1 MIMKKRFTSIKQL
14 QELQELACRVQ
25 EDVFLHALDNS
36 VMVDA
41 KSFIGLFSLD
51 FSEEINVAT
60 ESEWLMKKIKNKY
73 LPADEG

>member
-1 MIMKKRFTSIKQL
+1 MKKKFTSIRQL

-25 EDVFLHALDNS
+25 EDVFIHALDNS

-51 FSEEINVAT
+51 FSKEVNVTT
-60 ESEWLMKKIKNKY
+60 ESEWLMKKIKTKFM
-73 LPADEG
+73 PDGDA